1 MANPSPE
8 KLKLGEVS
16 SEKARTAPEKKRAEA
31 EKVKRETEEILSAE
45 GVENVENQEG
55 VEFSEGKVGEV
66 VREDKT
72 QAPQA
77 SGKRAYTADEI
88 ETIRAQLLKALPTQ
102 EIMIK
107 QIRKKLYAQEKVLT
121 HRMKKLRKKAH
132 FNAFQLTIV
141 VAQLRKIREYFSM
154 LAHTTYEMV
163 KHLWLKI
170 VHGI

>member
-8 KLKLGEVS
+8 KLKLGGVS
-16 SEKARTAPEKKRAEA
+16 SEKPRTAPEKRTEA
-31 EKVKRETEEILSAE
+31 EKVKRETEQVLSTETVEAIE
-45 GVENVENQEG
+45 GQEG
-55 VEFSEGKVGEV
+55 VEFSEGKVSEV
-66 VREDKT
+66 AREDKS
-72 QAPQA
+72 QASGA

-102 EIMIK
+102 EIMIR
-107 QIRKKLYAQEKVLT
+107 QIRKKLYSQEKVLT

-132 FNAFQLTIV
+132 LNAFQLTIV

-154 LAHTTYEMV
+154 LVHATYEMV